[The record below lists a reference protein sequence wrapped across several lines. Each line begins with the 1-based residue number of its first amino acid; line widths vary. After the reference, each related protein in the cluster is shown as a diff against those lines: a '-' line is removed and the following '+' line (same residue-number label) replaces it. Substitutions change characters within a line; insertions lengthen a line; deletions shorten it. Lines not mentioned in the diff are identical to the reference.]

1 MCMIEIVI
9 APGLIKTLFG
19 CLFIYTIFRLVI
31 LPVLVVIKDLLIVVL
46 NVVKEMFLFLKGLFR
61 GANDARK
68 EKDQKKTKQ
77 IIEIEKGSV
86 CPDTFFGRKFSLE
99 EKDKLNLGECIKIEN
114 CYSN

>member
-61 GANDARK
+61 G
-68 EKDQKKTKQ
+68 DQKKTKQ